1 MDRIVLHGV
10 MYELIEV
17 SDVRFMLQ
25 SDSGNPI
32 PLKPLLEQAKGDGMV
47 QYTYESLRIDTRYY
61 AIGRVMSNRY
71 TIEASAAMLL
81 DMIKGVV
88 PDRSIEALHK
98 CMLPGD
104 TAHISWQW
112 NMKYLETL
120 MPSQLYGVYLTAT
133 RQAYDQD

>member
-1 MDRIVLHGV
+1 MDRIVLHGI
-10 MYELIEV
+10 MYELVEV
-17 SDVRFMLQ
+17 SGR
-25 SDSGNPI
+25 
-32 PLKPLLEQAKGDGMV
+32 
-47 QYTYESLRIDTRYY
+47 TYVMQFEGESLVPLAHISHKEVDGGIQYEYEALKIGTRYY
-61 AIGRVMSNRY
+61 SIGRVMSNRH

-112 NMKYLETL
+112 NVKYLETL

-133 RQAYDQD
+133 RQASDQD